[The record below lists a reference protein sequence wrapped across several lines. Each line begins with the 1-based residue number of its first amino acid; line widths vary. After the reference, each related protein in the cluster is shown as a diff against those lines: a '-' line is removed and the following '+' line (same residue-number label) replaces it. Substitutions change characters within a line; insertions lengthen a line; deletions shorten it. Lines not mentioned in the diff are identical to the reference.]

1 MIQINW
7 KLKALLYKV
16 FGIFRLK
23 IFFIQKHIT
32 KRSRVEI
39 NQVNELWIHHADAIE
54 KNNAKNILEVGA
66 GKSLEQNIYISYKF
80 NNLINN
86 LIHCFSLLIILCTC
100 LRWFQSSLG
109 FWTFRHAIHWESLL
123 WWRFFY

>member
-80 NNLINN
+80 NNLINQTTIDINRMIDLDYVNQASEQIANILN
-86 LIHCFSLLIILCTC
+86 LKFKGKVKNINELK
-100 LRWFQSSLG
+100 
-109 FWTFRHAIHWESLL
+109 
-123 WWRFFY
+123 